1 MRSLK
6 IYFFFFCLSFSVYG
20 QSSYS
25 YYSSS
30 EKETVFYDSFLNNNK
45 YWSTSSSERS
55 SGNII
60 SGKYYWKSNTSSVA
74 TTDKTISISTAK
86 DFEIEGKFLVLES
99 KKKTVLH
106 SLVWGGLGNKRYYFG
121 YTQNGDFRISYY
133 DGTSYTALKDWTNST
148 SIYSSSY
155 NKLTVRKVRSKM
167 YFFINEKL
175 VHTMPFK
182 TFFGNK
188 IGFQA
193 ASSSE
198 LKIDYLRVS
207 YVKKSYN
214 NTTITSNGDAF
225 FKEDFYSNSRNWSSR
240 NDSYVSNG
248 YYYLKGTSESTHT
261 SRKYIDIDTSKDFEI
276 KGRFMRL
283 SGGKTSNLQS
293 LIWGAGSTKK
303 NYFGFTADGSYRIS
317 YYDGSKYY
325 AHKDWTKNSAVS
337 KYGYNE
343 MKIRK
348 VKSRMYFYIN
358 GTFVHSM
365 PFKSFYGN
373 YFGFQAST
381 ATKLKIDYLYVSYL
395 AKSKTDYSAFATK
408 DKEYIF
414 EDQFSNN
421 NNSWSTGTSGKT
433 YGRVSNGTYLWKSY
447 QEKSSWT
454 SHKNIYIDQ
463 KRDFEIEARMK
474 YVSGKKTSGI
484 MLKWGSDSS
493 ENYNI
498 EFNGN
503 GKYWIGSYVDGEYI
517 ASKSWTASSYINKE
531 TYNKLTVRK
540 IGKKYYFFINEKYLH
555 AMDYRA
561 FFGDKVGF
569 TTPPQSSIEIDY
581 LKINYLDKNNK
592 KKKEDVIVYNNP
604 PEIKI
609 TEPGVIADRGF
620 KIVKVKSIKV
630 AGFANDKDG
639 IAKVTV
645 NNQRATLYTD
655 GSFDRYVDLINGDNK
670 ITITATD
677 TKGKSSTKSITLN
690 YNTPKIVKNVVTE
703 KKQRRLALVIGNS
716 NYAYASKLR
725 NPVNDANAM
734 KTKLEGLGF
743 TVLKFVNGDQN
754 TIKRAIDEF
763 GKQLKNYDIGLFF
776 YAGHGVQ
783 VNGSNY
789 LVPTDAKIESEDE
802 VEYDCVKADRV
813 LSKMKSAGTKT
824 NLVVLDAC
832 RNNPFERSWSRS
844 ASGNGLAFM
853 NAPRGSLIAYAT
865 APGNTASDGLGKNG
879 TYTGALLKEM
889 DKENITILEMFQNV
903 RAQVIKVSKGK
914 QTPWES
920 TSLTGNFFFK
930 KTQ

>member
-1 MRSLK
+1 MKLLKLSLAL
-6 IYFFFFCLSFSVYG
+6 FFVSLSGYS

-25 YYSSS
+25 YFSNS
-30 EKETVFYDSFLNNNK
+30 EKETIFYDTFLNNYKN
-45 YWSTSSSERS
+45 WSTSST
-55 SGNII
+55 N
-60 SGKYYWKSNTSSVA
+60 KSKGYINNGSYFWEATTSSVA
-74 TTDKTISISTAK
+74 TTKKSISIDSNK
-86 DFEIEGKFLVLES
+86 DFEIEGKFLVQQS
-99 KKKTVLH
+99 KKRTILH
-106 SLVWGGLGNKRYYFG
+106 SLIWGGLLNKKYYFG

-133 DGTSYTALKDWTNST
+133 NGKEYVALKDWTNST

-175 VHTMPFK
+175 VYSMPFK
-182 TFFGNK
+182 SFFGSDV
-188 IGFQA
+188 GFQA
-193 ASSSE
+193 ASNSE
-198 LKIDYLRVS
+198 LKIDYLKVS

-214 NTTITSNGDAF
+214 NTVVSDGENIFED
-225 FKEDFYSNSRNWSSR
+225 DFYSNKNNWSLK
-240 NDSYVSNG
+240 NGSYVSSG
-248 YYYLKGTSESTHT
+248 YYYLNANSNATSTST
-261 SRKYIDIDTSKDFEI
+261 KYINIDTSKDFEI

-293 LIWGAGSTKK
+293 LIWGAGVTKK

-317 YYDGSKYY
+317 YYDGSKYH
-325 AHKDWTKNSAVS
+325 AHKDWTRNSSVS

-348 VKSRMYFYIN
+348 VKSRMYFYLN
-358 GTFVHSM
+358 GTYLYSM

-373 YFGFQAST
+373 NFGYQAST
-381 ATKLKIDYLYVSYL
+381 STKLKIDYLYVSYIS
-395 AKSKTDYSAFATK
+395 KSKTDYNAFTQN

-414 EDQFSNN
+414 EDQFTNN
-421 NNSWSTGTSGKT
+421 NNAWSLGTSGKT
-433 YGRVSNGTYLWKSY
+433 YGRIYDGAYTWKAY
-447 QEKSSWT
+447 QEKSAWT
-454 SHKNIYIDQ
+454 SHKTIYIDQ

-474 YVSGKKTSGI
+474 YFSGKKTSGI

-493 ENYNI
+493 NNYNI
-498 EFNGN
+498 EFNAN
-503 GKYWIGSYVDGEYI
+503 GKYWIGSYSDGEYI
-517 ASKSWTASSYINKE
+517 ASKPWTISSAINKE
-531 TYNKLTVRK
+531 AYNKLTVRK
-540 IGKKYYFFINEKYLH
+540 IGNKYYFFINNKYLH
-555 AMDYRA
+555 SMDYRA
-561 FFGDKVGF
+561 FFGDRVGF
-569 TTPPQSSIEIDY
+569 TTPGNSTIQIDY
-581 LKINYLDKNNK
+581 LKINYLDKK
-592 KKKEDVIVYNNP
+592 KKQNIVVYNKA

-609 TEPGVIADRGF
+609 TEPSVIPDRGF
-620 KIVKVKSIKV
+620 KVVKVKSVKV
-630 AGFANDKDG
+630 AGFANDTDG
-639 IAKVTV
+639 ISKVTV
-645 NNQRATLYTD
+645 NNLRATLYTD
-655 GSFDRYVDLINGDNK
+655 GSFDKYIDLINGNNK
-670 ITITATD
+670 ITIVATD
-677 TKGKSSTKSITLN
+677 TKGKSSSKSITLN
-690 YNTPKIVKNVVTE
+690 YSVPKIVKNVVTE

-716 NYAYASKLR
+716 NYTHASKLR
-725 NPVNDANAM
+725 NPVNDANSIE
-734 KTKLEGLGF
+734 TKLEGLGF
-743 TVLKFVNGDQN
+743 KVLKYVNSDQN

-763 GKQLKNYDIGLFF
+763 GKQLKNYDVGLFF

-789 LVPTDAKIESEDE
+789 LVPTDAKIENEDE

-903 RAQVIKVSKGK
+903 RATVIKESKGK

-930 KTQ
+930 KTN